1 MSRPLR
7 SLAML
12 FLFILPAALIAGA
25 QTTSPAAT
33 ITGSDDRWSGD
44 WDATVV
50 VHGDRVPFH
59 FALLRDG
66 AQLRASFF
74 DGDRPVDSAPA
85 AVSGTTLHLEFSE
98 YATVLDLTLRDGHLQ
113 GSYRHPRSHKAPDLV
128 FAATRAGK
136 TSPSE
141 ALRGSWELWDEQHSY
156 VGKLIVWEKS
166 NQLSGAVLRPDGD
179 SRTLTG
185 SLRNGHLALSH
196 FAGDAPTLLAGEL
209 DSAGRLALVAASGHG
224 RRQLRALSPEQ
235 ARAEALPAPPN
246 PYHTVRVK
254 RNDDAFAFAFPA
266 PDGTMFSSRDPRLVD
281 KVVLISISGS
291 WCPNCNDEAEL
302 LRELYQ
308 RHHSEGLEA
317 ISLSFEVG
325 EDAAFDRQ
333 RVSAFVARHQLP
345 YPVLLAGSIGELAK
359 TLPQLI
365 GLRDVP
371 TTVFVGRDGHVAAI
385 YEGFPSRATG
395 IEHTLFRQETEQLL
409 DHLLHRQPLDPELA
423 VVQP

>member
-1 MSRPLR
+1 MSRPLC

-12 FLFILPAALIAGA
+12 FLFTLPVALSVGA

-33 ITGSDDRWSGD
+33 VAGNDDRWSGE

-50 VHGDRVPFH
+50 VHGDRIPFH
-59 FALLRDG
+59 FSLLRQG
-66 AQLRASFF
+66 AQLKASFF

-85 AVSGTTLHLEFSE
+85 AVNGNALHLEFGE

-113 GSYRHPRSHKAPDLV
+113 GSYRHPRSRKAPELAFD
-128 FAATRAGK
+128 ATRAGK
-136 TSPSE
+136 TTATE
-141 ALRGSWELWDEQHSY
+141 ALHGRWELWDEQHSY
-156 VGKLIVWEKS
+156 VGKLIVWEKN

-179 SRTLTG
+179 SRALSG
-185 SLRNGHLALSH
+185 SLHNGHLVLSH

-209 DSAGRLALVAASGHG
+209 DSKGRLALVATSGHG
-224 RRQLRALSPEQ
+224 RRQLRALRPEQ
-235 ARAEALPAPPN
+235 ARSEALPAPPN

-254 RNDDAFAFAFPA
+254 RGDAPFGFAFPA
-266 PDGTMFSSRDPRLVD
+266 LDGSVFSSSDPRLAD
-281 KVVLISISGS
+281 KVVLVSIGGS

-308 RHHSEGLEA
+308 RHHGEGLEV
-317 ISLSFEVG
+317 ISLSFEIG

-345 YPVLLAGSIGELAK
+345 FPVLLAGTIGDLAK

-371 TTVFVGRDGHVAAI
+371 TTVLVGRDGHIAAI

-395 IEHTLFRQETEQLL
+395 IEHTLFLQETEQLL
-409 DHLLHRQPLDPELA
+409 DRLLYAQPLDPELA
-423 VVQP
+423 VAQP